1 MSLKNIIQKIGPGPL
16 VTAAFIGPGTVTVCT
31 LAGIQYDFTLLW
43 ALVLSIVATLYLQ
56 EISGRIGL
64 ITQSDLSQLLRNQ
77 GGGKLLKYLSMVL
90 ILAAIGLGNA
100 AYEGGNISGANLGLG
115 IFVELPVWKI
125 GELEVVSG
133 NLLFGILALGLLF
146 SGNFQ
151 RIEKVL
157 VTLVIFMSLAFLF
170 AAAITKPDFGKVLA
184 GMVPSFEF
192 EKFPTVVALIG
203 TTVVPYNLFLYASLV
218 KKKWNSSDSLP
229 KMRMDISVA
238 VILGGLVSMGILI
251 VGVANPAQELKNAQD
266 IAKGLTDVFGVFG
279 TYMMGFGLM
288 AAGMTSAITAPL
300 AGGLV
305 ICGILGWN
313 QEIKSKSMRLSM
325 GVILVLGILFSS
337 FGIRPVTLITLAQI
351 ANGVLLPVI
360 SGWLI
365 WAGSRSIYLGKHRN
379 TPLSNLLGLAIWLIM
394 LGLGIK
400 SIGTVMGWF

>member
-1 MSLKNIIQKIGPGPL
+1 MSLKNSIQKIGPGPL

-31 LAGIQYDFTLLW
+31 LAGIQYDYTLLW

-56 EISGRIGL
+56 EISGRLGL
-64 ITQSDLSQLLRNQ
+64 LTQSDLGQLLRNQ
-77 GGGKLLKYLSMVL
+77 SGGKAFKYFSIIL

-115 IFVELPVWKI
+115 IFAELPTWKF
-125 GELEVVSG
+125 GELELVSG
-133 NLLFGILALGLLF
+133 NLIFGILALGLLF

-157 VTLVIFMSLAFLF
+157 VILVILMSLAFLV
-170 AAAITKPDFGKVLA
+170 AAAMTKPDLGKIFA
-184 GMVPSFEF
+184 GMVPSFEV

-218 KKKWNSSDSLP
+218 KKKWNSADSLP

-238 VILGGLVSMGILI
+238 VILGGLVSMGILV
-251 VGVANPAQELKNAQD
+251 VGVANPVPELQNAQD
-266 IAKGLTDVFGVFG
+266 IAKGLSDVFGVFG
-279 TYMMGFGLM
+279 AYLMGFGLM

-313 QEIKSKSMRLSM
+313 QEVKSSQMRLSM
-325 GVILVLGILFSS
+325 GIILVLGILFSS
-337 FGIRPVTLITLAQI
+337 FGIRPVSLITLAQI
-351 ANGVLLPVI
+351 ANGILLPVI

-365 WAGSRSIYLGKHRN
+365 WAGTRSAYLGKFKSSRI
-379 TPLSNLLGLAIWLIM
+379 SNLLGLMIWLIT

>member
-1 MSLKNIIQKIGPGPL
+1 MKLKSLLEKIGPGPL

-31 LAGIQYDFTLLW
+31 LAGIQYDYTLLW

-56 EISGRIGL
+56 EISGRLGL
-64 ITQSDLSQLLRNQ
+64 VTGMDLSQLLRNQ
-77 GGGKLLKYLSMVL
+77 RGGKVLKYFSMVL

-115 IFVELPVWKI
+115 IFAQFPVWKFSEM
-125 GELEVVSG
+125 ELVSG
-133 NLLFGILALGLLF
+133 NLLFGVLALALLW

-157 VTLVIFMSLAFLF
+157 VALVIAMSLAFLV
-170 AAAITKPDFGKVLA
+170 AAVMTKPDLMGILQGV
-184 GMVPSFEF
+184 VPSFDF
-192 EKFPTVVALIG
+192 QKFPTVVALIG

-218 KKKWNSSDSLP
+218 KKKWNSADSVS
-229 KMRMDISVA
+229 KMRTDISLA

-251 VGVANPAQELKNAQD
+251 VGVANPAQELHNAQD
-266 IAKGLTDVFGVFG
+266 IAKGLTEVFGVFG
-279 TYMMGFGLM
+279 TYLMGFGLM

-313 QEIKSKSMRLSM
+313 QDVKSPQMRASM
-325 GVILVLGILFSS
+325 GIILFLGILFSS
-337 FGIRPVTLITLAQI
+337 FGIRPVSLITLAQI
-351 ANGVLLPVI
+351 ANGILLPVI

-365 WAGSRSIYLGKHRN
+365 WAGSQSAYLGKFKN
-379 TPLSNLLGLAIWLIM
+379 TWISTTIGFLIWLIT